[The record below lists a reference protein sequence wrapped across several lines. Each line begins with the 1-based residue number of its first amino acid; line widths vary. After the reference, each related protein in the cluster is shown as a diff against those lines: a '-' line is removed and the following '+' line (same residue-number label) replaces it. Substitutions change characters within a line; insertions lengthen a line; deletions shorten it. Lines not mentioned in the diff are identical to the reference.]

1 MKISN
6 ETKVGVLG
14 VVAITLLILGF
25 NFLKGRN
32 LFSNSSHIFAKYTN
46 VSGLGSSNAVMVN
59 GLQIGTVY
67 EIKPMHKN
75 IDTILVTLN
84 LTKKVDIPV
93 NSVAVIKP
101 STLGLSTPE
110 IDVTLGDSP
119 RFLKLGDTIITA
131 PSKDLIGGVL
141 KTVDPVL
148 DQLTLVF
155 ESLDTVLMKFSSILD
170 PNTKNN
176 LRGVIA
182 GLNNDAAQ
190 LGAALTRVNGM
201 LDKTSSLSQTLD
213 NLNTF
218 SANLAKNNDNLSAT
232 LSNLKKTSDGL
243 AASDIKGTFQKLDSA
258 ANGLKSILASVNG
271 QPGNEG
277 TVQRLN
283 AAIRSLNTL
292 LDDLRVHPKR
302 YINISVFGKKD
313 KSTPL
318 KGPLPEDGAGH

>member
-1 MKISN
+1 
-6 ETKVGVLG
+6 
-14 VVAITLLILGF
+14 
-25 NFLKGRN
+25 
-32 LFSNSSHIFAKYTN
+32 
-46 VSGLGSSNAVMVN
+46 
-59 GLQIGTVY
+59 
-67 EIKPMHKN
+67 
-75 IDTILVTLN
+75 
-84 LTKKVDIPV
+84 
-93 NSVAVIKP
+93 
-101 STLGLSTPE
+101 
-110 IDVTLGDSP
+110 
-119 RFLKLGDTIITA
+119 
-131 PSKDLIGGVL
+131 
-141 KTVDPVL
+141 
-148 DQLTLVF
+148 
-155 ESLDTVLMKFSSILD
+155 MKFSSILD